1 MARKRHFFK
10 RMTAALLS
18 AALLALPLGA
28 AAAAGGQAEGAQEP
42 ALVIYTTGDM
52 AGRVYRQNPL
62 TGQDAG
68 AGYQNVAAAVAGDAD
83 TAEAALL
90 LDSGDAV
97 DSSLLQDGG
106 AAEALALRAIGYD
119 VLVPGL
125 GELRLAPEDRAD
137 FFAAL
142 EAEEGEGSP
151 VQVLSGTYLD
161 GEGEEPVEG
170 AYEVFSVELDGTE
183 VRVGVLGLTAADV
196 GGALPPEYQEDVRF
210 AHQDNEENSLAWEWS
225 CYWQERLE
233 AEDCDL
239 VVVVCSAERDA
250 VAQFA
255 AQTSGIDLVVG
266 GRGSAGAETLQNA
279 DGEDVAWVSG
289 GGAALTRTAVTLA
302 PDGTPV
308 VGESTLLELEDYEPD
323 SGLSQL
329 LSDSWDA
336 AEERLQEPVGTLAG
350 DWSEAGD
357 PRYVQTATAELAA
370 QAMVWAAGADGALL
384 APRDLGGQTMAGL
397 FEEGEDTVMELAT
410 HINVMRYRLFLDI
423 PAEHNPVLKEI
434 EETFPDVCEV
444 VREKL
449 WSIMRGRLGEI
460 SREVCNH
467 EAVYIAM
474 YIVACMMKN
483 PLEGTQKK
491 DIIIVCNSTIATS
504 KILESRLKSLFDNIN
519 VVKTISYNEFVNASE
534 LPDCDLVIS
543 TMPLESSK
551 YQCITVNPLLKLEDV
566 NRLMKI
572 FMLRMQKV
580 DINKYISATINIAAR
595 SLELKPEERIK
606 LSIELARNIN
616 EEVNGLD
623 NRKKPELKT
632 LLEESL
638 IAVNVKAKNCYEAIQ
653 AAGELLKSRGY
664 IEQRHID
671 EMIRIKKKLGGYMVI
686 DKGVALPHLLAPELS
701 GPCMSMI
708 TLDKP
713 VKFGHSDNDPV
724 SLVIMLVSNNNTV
737 HIKVLEELV
746 DLLGDAEKR
755 KEIDEAEHIYEVLE
769 VINS

>member
-1 MARKRHFFK
+1 MLYERCGQIIEMLIHSQKPITIGWMAQKLSVSPRTVRSDLDVIDQWLKEHSLDLTVRVSGIGVFLK
-10 RMTAALLS
+10 DPEGKIAALLKKRGGDGYVMS
-18 AALLALPLGA
+18 SKERVKAITGWLLAERTTTSIVEIAEQLDVSSATISNDLKKVRSWMEKNGIQMVSKPHMGICVRDTENNIRRGCIMILREMLETSTNQQTLISA
-28 AAAAGGQAEGAQEP
+28 RFVQAEQAMEKYQMNSFRETLEMWREQILIVIQALQESAQVKISNNGFC
-42 ALVIYTTGDM
+42 AMFLYL
-52 AGRVYRQNPL
+52 L
-62 TGQDAG
+62 TAWTRIRKGHFISTKENTYSHIKIQEG
-68 AGYQNVAAAVAGDAD
+68 F
-83 TAEAALL
+83 
-90 LDSGDAV
+90 
-97 DSSLLQDGG
+97 DGG
-106 AAEALALRAIGYD
+106 KIHNLIKKETGMDISKDEMFMIHAEWMSLRKFGASHEINVES
-119 VLVPGL
+119 VLIAK
-125 GELRLAPEDRAD
+125 ELI
-137 FFAAL
+137 
-142 EAEEGEGSP
+142 EEVKDS
-151 VQVLSGTYLD
+151 
-161 GEGEEPVEG
+161 
-170 AYEVFSVELDGTE
+170 
-183 VRVGVLGLTAADV
+183 
-196 GGALPPEYQEDVRF
+196 
-210 AHQDNEENSLAWEWS
+210 
-225 CYWQERLE
+225 
-233 AEDCDL
+233 
-239 VVVVCSAERDA
+239 
-250 VAQFA
+250 
-255 AQTSGIDLVVG
+255 
-266 GRGSAGAETLQNA
+266 
-279 DGEDVAWVSG
+279 
-289 GGAALTRTAVTLA
+289 
-302 PDGTPV
+302 
-308 VGESTLLELEDYEPD
+308 LELE
-323 SGLSQL
+323 
-329 LSDSWDA
+329 
-336 AEERLQEPVGTLAG
+336 
-350 DWSEAGD
+350 
-357 PRYVQTATAELAA
+357 
-370 QAMVWAAGADGALL
+370 
-384 APRDLGGQTMAGL
+384 

-769 VINS
+769 VINSCQRRCEETEELPLN

>member
-10 RMTAALLS
+10 RMTAAMLS

-28 AAAAGGQAEGAQEP
+28 AAAEGGQAEGAQEP

-68 AGYQNVAAAVAGDAD
+68 VGYQNVAAAVAGDAD

-97 DSSLLQDGG
+97 DSGLLQDGG

-196 GGALPPEYQEDVRF
+196 GGALSPEYQEDVRF

-279 DGEDVAWVSG
+279 DGEDVSWVSG

-384 APRDLGGQTMAGL
+384 APRDLGGQTVAGL
-397 FEEGEDTVMELAT
+397 FEEGEDTLELSLADCAALLPDSAPIVAVELTGAQLKAWLEACAEDYTLEPDGSISGGGEADALYGLDYTLYLGAGQGEQVDGLALDGEPVEDDQVLRVAVSARRLSDPAFPEGQVVWSSARDGRFAAQGGAPAALLAAYVSHQTEALDRLFPQHTSTWTLYPGSADGPLNRLEFVTMLYEMAGRPEPGASAAFIDVGESDAAVWAAETGVVSGNGQGMFLPTQTVTREQVAVMLYNYARFLGVEAPESGPSAAELAD
-410 HINVMRYRLFLDI
+410 YD
-423 PAEHNPVLKEI
+423 
-434 EETFPDVCEV
+434 
-444 VREKL
+444 
-449 WSIMRGRLGEI
+449 G
-460 SREVCNH
+460 
-467 EAVYIAM
+467 
-474 YIVACMMKN
+474 
-483 PLEGTQKK
+483 
-491 DIIIVCNSTIATS
+491 
-504 KILESRLKSLFDNIN
+504 
-519 VVKTISYNEFVNASE
+519 
-534 LPDCDLVIS
+534 
-543 TMPLESSK
+543 
-551 YQCITVNPLLKLEDV
+551 
-566 NRLMKI
+566 
-572 FMLRMQKV
+572 
-580 DINKYISATINIAAR
+580 IAAW
-595 SLELKPEERIK
+595 
-606 LSIELARNIN
+606 AR
-616 EEVNGLD
+616 
-623 NRKKPELKT
+623 P
-632 LLEESL
+632 
-638 IAVNVKAKNCYEAIQ
+638 AVEFCVRTGVLTAGGDGSFD
-653 AAGELLKSRGY
+653 AAGTITREEAAVCL
-664 IEQRHID
+664 EQ
-671 EMIRIKKKLGGYMVI
+671 
-686 DKGVALPHLLAPELS
+686 LAA
-701 GPCMSMI
+701 
-708 TLDKP
+708 
-713 VKFGHSDNDPV
+713 
-724 SLVIMLVSNNNTV
+724 
-737 HIKVLEELV
+737 VLEEAAPSE
-746 DLLGDAEKR
+746 GE
-755 KEIDEAEHIYEVLE
+755 
-769 VINS
+769 